1 RGRRLNDGLSN
12 SLHAAGTLFRGDDLQ
27 HFDGRALVAVDDARA
42 PVGDARLV
50 EIKPRHHHWAGNHS
64 EVSRRLDAA
73 QDLVVYENP
82 AQWRL
87 PEQDFLADGLR
98 AIAKVDPRDAKLDD
112 LAALVQRE
120 QDLAGIEIAKQP
132 ALQNAHVHA
141 VAVIRFLRDGHVAL
155 VDEQFVVWLRNRVPP
170 DVFEG
175 GYVGGGREEG
185 EEGPRVRSGAPGW

>member
-1 RGRRLNDGLSN
+1 MSNPNPIAAIIKINQWVSVRRCGAGLAVDVDTPSLRLILSFCGRPRAGAAAPVPARGRRLNDGLSN

-87 PEQDFLADGLR
+87 PEQDFL
-98 AIAKVDPRDAKLDD
+98 
-112 LAALVQRE
+112 
-120 QDLAGIEIAKQP
+120 
-132 ALQNAHVHA
+132 
-141 VAVIRFLRDGHVAL
+141 
-155 VDEQFVVWLRNRVPP
+155 
-170 DVFEG
+170 
-175 GYVGGGREEG
+175 
-185 EEGPRVRSGAPGW
+185 